1 MKKVLIIDDDADFAA
16 SVSALLQHSGHY
28 VLRARDGTEGVA
40 MAAAEKPDV
49 ILCDVMMRERTEGF
63 FTIQTLRRT
72 PGLEDTPI
80 LVISSIYETLPFF
93 TAPPERSWLH
103 HDAFLR
109 KPINPDTLL
118 EMVQAAT

>member
-1 MKKVLIIDDDADFAA
+1 MKKILIIDDDADFAE
-16 SVSALLQHSGHY
+16 SVSTLLQHSGHH
-28 VLRARDGTEGVA
+28 VLRARDGTEGLA

-93 TAPPERSWLH
+93 TEPPERSWLH

-118 EMVQAAT
+118 AMVQAAT